1 MSLPQSTL
9 VTATLLALVLNAASI
24 GDAVAG
30 SDSAELSPPA
40 AASTTTL
47 TR

>member
-9 VTATLLALVLNAASI
+9 VTAALLALVLNAASI

-30 SDSAELSPPA
+30 SGAAMSPSSAGSPTA
-40 AASTTTL
+40 R